1 MLVLP
6 NMDRTLR
13 QHIEDL
19 QQKLHVLTAQ
29 LMDEE
34 PGKVKSRREL
44 ESELRAVESALTL
57 YRSEIEARLV
67 EQQKAPLKAKLSRIL
82 T

>member
-1 MLVLP
+1 
-6 NMDRTLR
+6 MDRTLR

-19 QQKLHVLTAQ
+19 QQKLQVLSAQ

-34 PGKVKSRREL
+34 PGKVKSRGEL

-57 YRSEIEARLV
+57 YRSAFEVEARLV
-67 EQQKAPLKAKLSRIL
+67 AQQKATSESKKLSRIL

>member
-1 MLVLP
+1 VLLLP

-19 QQKLHVLTAQ
+19 QQKLQVLTAQ

-34 PGKVKSRREL
+34 PGKVKSRGEL
-44 ESELRAVESALTL
+44 EAQLRAVESALTL
-57 YRSEIEARLV
+57 YRSAFEIEARLLP
-67 EQQKAPLKAKLSRIL
+67 QQKPTAES
-82 T
+82 

>member
-1 MLVLP
+1 MLLLP

-19 QQKLHVLTAQ
+19 QQKLQVLTAQ

-34 PGKVKSRREL
+34 PGQVKSRREL

-57 YRSEIEARLV
+57 YRSAFEIEARLLA
-67 EQQKAPLKAKLSRIL
+67 QQRATSQGKN
-82 T
+82 